1 MTGRK
6 SLSRAHLHHLQYP
19 PVEVHAHLSVLRRL
33 SHDNQHV
40 EVERILPDVTKYR
53 RKEQSWKT
61 RIMGLDRPTY
71 AFISML
77 AERAVAVLFVYH
89 CVLFGFVS

>member
-40 EVERILPDVTKYR
+40 EVELNLPDVTKYS

-61 RIMGLDRPTY
+61 RIMGLDTY